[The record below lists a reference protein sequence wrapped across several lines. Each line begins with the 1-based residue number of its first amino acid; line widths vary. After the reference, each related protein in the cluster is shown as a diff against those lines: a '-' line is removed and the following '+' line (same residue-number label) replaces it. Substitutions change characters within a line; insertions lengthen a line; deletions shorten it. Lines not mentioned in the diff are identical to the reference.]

1 MAKIY
6 QAKMNINQ
14 KISDVY
20 SNKLN
25 LEFLLNELYEKINS
39 NIEIYEEKN
48 EVRYKFVQV
57 HRDYKRSVVFG
68 RLVKIHKERVVDIY
82 QENEDDLADQT
93 LKNYSESVPFSFN
106 VRKEIISFVPNQYFR
121 KERFIDIFRKILE
134 KTYPDMGYINITILT
149 DKEEFN
155 KKFASIKSLGRFSA
169 VLVPP
174 NQADDL
180 LEDMND
186 DIEGLVDMIKQ
197 SGAKTYTQELKTDIR
212 NPLNKKS
219 TFVQGL
225 SKLANSGYGYL
236 EVYGKTNEGTK
247 LEINTREDRDMIKTI
262 HIDEKLR
269 DSPLEIMS
277 IIEDE
282 EV

>member
-1 MAKIY
+1 
-6 QAKMNINQ
+6 
-14 KISDVY
+14 
-20 SNKLN
+20 
-25 LEFLLNELYEKINS
+25 
-39 NIEIYEEKN
+39 
-48 EVRYKFVQV
+48 
-57 HRDYKRSVVFG
+57 
-68 RLVKIHKERVVDIY
+68 
-82 QENEDDLADQT
+82 
-93 LKNYSESVPFSFN
+93 
-106 VRKEIISFVPNQYFR
+106 
-121 KERFIDIFRKILE
+121 
-134 KTYPDMGYINITILT
+134 MGYINITILT